1 MTLNHGKDVLLG
13 QLWLEL
19 LRFYT
24 LEFALEESIISI
36 RLKELLSREMK
47 NWPRRRLAIEGQ
59 RLPSVSLQSRAA
71 AISVGVID
79 YVRRSRR
86 RFKRRCD
93 TLTALFRAD

>member
-24 LEFALEESIISI
+24 LDFALEEHIISI

-47 NWPRRRLAIEGQ
+47 NWPRRRLAIEGHQ
-59 RLPSVSLQSRAA
+59 LPSVHRKVELQAL
-71 AISVGVID
+71 VDVID
-79 YVRRSRR
+79 YVSNIQ
-86 RFKRRCD
+86 FVEAKI
-93 TLTALFRAD
+93 